1 MAKTKF
7 MRGGYRKPSA
17 SLAQYAAKTMRRKLP
32 RTSSAIAS
40 VLKEA
45 KKEVTI
51 AGGMALLDKMSKD
64 HKNPV
69 GALGIRIGPTKE
81 KDMQEQKIDTRA
93 VGAGT
98 YSNCFY
104 AYRPKQT
111 LKSPRQQYRQKTS
124 ILTQVTSTSG
134 QQKYIDVPV
143 LHAVPVLNNPSSGGG
158 ANAKYTNLNIQKCFN
173 TVLRAQTKYTGT
185 DLIDTELT
193 IPESNT
199 TLHLE
204 SVTAEMLLTNGQNAS
219 EVTIY
224 DLVPQYDLGPST
236 YSTEVY
242 AEGYMSPSWC
252 FNQGLASES
261 IDLSD
266 NLLAYMIG
274 AKPSDSVTFSRTW
287 HVIKKTKITMTSNS
301 VHKHNLM
308 VGINKSIPYQK
319 MAQVSSGGGSFG
331 GYCPTILV
339 TSRGLPTSSDQATS
353 SEVNIS
359 CNNELRYSSNLNQS
373 PQAIIYD
380 STT

>member
-17 SLAQYAAKTMRRKLP
+17 FAANVAKNMRRKMP
-32 RTSSAIAS
+32 RTASALAS

-64 HKNPV
+64 HKSPV
-69 GALGIRIGPTKE
+69 GALGVRIGPTKE

-124 ILTQVTSTSG
+124 ILRQTTSSNDE
-134 QQKYIDVPV
+134 QKYIDISV
-143 LHAVPVLNNPSSGGG
+143 LHARPVLNNPDSNS
-158 ANAKYTNLNIQKCFN
+158 KYTNLDIKKAFDN
-173 TVLRAQTKYTGT
+173 VLRAQTKYTGT
-185 DLIDTELT
+185 GSVSEKT

-199 TLHLE
+199 TIHLE
-204 SVTAEMLLTNGQNAS
+204 SVTAEMLLTNGDNAS

-224 DLVPQYDLGPST
+224 DLVPQYDLGPTT
-236 YSTEVY
+236 YSNESY
-242 AEGYMSPSWC
+242 ATGYMSPGWC
-252 FNQGLASES
+252 FNQGLDTES
-261 IDLSD
+261 IELQD
-266 NLLAYMIG
+266 NLEAKDIG

-287 HVIKKTKITMTSNS
+287 HVIKKTKITMSSNS

-319 MAQVSSGGGSFG
+319 MAQASNGGASFG
-331 GYCPTILV
+331 GYCPTIFI
-339 TSRGLPTSSDQATS
+339 TSRGLPSSSHQATS
-353 SEVNIS
+353 TEVNVS
-359 CNNELRYSSNLNQS
+359 CNLELRYSSNLNQS